1 MNSITFVPYPD
12 NRPGGALINE
22 CGEPV
27 AQLDHIGLVDL
38 VRQLNRAMPAS
49 RDCVAEQSRRDAL
62 ATILPA
68 RRTDFVD
75 LEV

>member
-12 NRPGGALINE
+12 SRPGGALVNE
-22 CGEPV
+22 RGEPV
-27 AQLDHIGLVDL
+27 AQLDHIGLADL

-49 RDCVAEQSRRDAL
+49 RDRIAEENRRAAL
-62 ATILPA
+62 AHILPA

-75 LEV
+75 LEL